1 MNWLWQIA
9 AKKAVISAVQAIIAI
24 LGQESI
30 QGALRAAGINITID
44 PTVASAAAFG
54 ALEFLRNY
62 LKKKLGVK
70 FL

>member
-9 AKKAVISAVQAIIAI
+9 AKKAVVAGVQAVIAI
-24 LGQESI
+24 LGQAKVQAI
-30 QGALRAAGINITID
+30 LNGAGVNVTID

-62 LKKKLGVK
+62 LKNKLGVK

>member
-1 MNWLWQIA
+1 MTWLWQIA
-9 AKKAVISAVQAIIAI
+9 AKKAVVAAVQAIIAI
-24 LGQESI
+24 LGQASV
-30 QGALRAAGINITID
+30 QGALNNAGVSISID

-62 LKKKLGVK
+62 LKNKLGVK